1 MFRIGKTHHTRKRPA
16 VGILFPLCVRL
27 ALSFMLLLSI
37 VGRSGTVLAETPDWS
52 NTYNGTNVGD
62 LGTGDSLDGSI
73 DPAGDLD
80 YFKFTATGS
89 VTYTIATSNLGSGMD
104 SVISLYDTGG
114 TSQLA
119 QNDDCIGFGLASCIN
134 WTAPT
139 SGGTYYVRVKHY
151 TTVAIGIGTYTITVS
166 QTPAPADDFGDSQN
180 DTAPPPGILTLG
192 TDTDGKIET
201 PGDVDYFAFIVTNPG
216 NIYTIETSNLGPG
229 SDTLITLYDTNGTTR
244 LAQNDDCGS
253 LASCIN
259 WIAIAGTYYV
269 RVQHY
274 NTGGTGTYTIKVT
287 DTGSGPPADDFGDS
301 WNDTSPSPGILTL
314 GTGTNGK
321 IETPGDVDYFAFIV
335 TNPGNIYTI
344 ETSNLGPGSDTLIT
358 LYDTNGTTQLAQND
372 DCGSLASCINWIAIT
387 GTYYVRVKHYNSNN
401 GTGSYTITVTDTM
414 VVPTSITDDWS
425 DTYDGSDGD
434 AVGDLTPA
442 KDLVSCDPIP
452 VQKSGDINP
461 VGDWD
466 YFKFTTDP
474 STIYVITTS
483 ELGFGSD
490 TVIKLDPLSGPLVEN
505 DDCPGFGLA
514 SCITFNNTNYGA
526 NYGAGDYYV
535 KVEHFGG
542 SSGGAGTYTITATF
556 DEPVAFDD
564 VYSIDEDNTLN
575 GNVVDNDSVIIEC
588 SDVVLVSGVSNGTL
602 LLYSD
607 DSFSY
612 NPNSNYYGSDS
623 FQYKVNDG
631 LEESNTRTV
640 TITVNPVNDPP
651 VANADSATTSINT
664 AVIIAVLTND
674 SDVEDGTPDPSTVT
688 VVSSPSNGTTSVNT
702 GTGEITYTPSTGFT
716 GADSFTY
723 NVKDYNDATSNN
735 ATVTVTVNP

>member
-192 TDTDGKIET
+192 TDTD
-201 PGDVDYFAFIVTNPG
+201 
-216 NIYTIETSNLGPG
+216 
-229 SDTLITLYDTNGTTR
+229 
-244 LAQNDDCGS
+244 
-253 LASCIN
+253 
-259 WIAIAGTYYV
+259 
-269 RVQHY
+269 
-274 NTGGTGTYTIKVT
+274 
-287 DTGSGPPADDFGDS
+287 
-301 WNDTSPSPGILTL
+301 
-314 GTGTNGK
+314 GK